1 MMYAMEP
8 RTHVFVRSFIISLS
22 ATLIAFSTGAP
33 LGFLIGLKEFRL
45 KPVIVSILNGLMGI
59 PTVVRGLL
67 LYLMFSRYGPLG
79 FLGLLYTPTA
89 IIIGEALLVF
99 PIVSSLSLSLV
110 ERNKEVRELIQ
121 MIGLRGHQ
129 AYSMLIRELRVPLI
143 ASFFTAFSR
152 AITELGIALI
162 VGGNIEGYTRTITT
176 AIALYTSM
184 GLIDESIKLGL
195 SLLFLIFF
203 LSALARVLEARYY
216 AEGRRDTV

>member
-1 MMYAMEP
+1 VMYAMEP

>member
-1 MMYAMEP
+1 MYAMEP